1 MLVARQ
7 RRLPTKLL
15 ATEFRS
21 SPSSQGLVTCLLVP
35 ILALLAFH
43 FDVFL
48 SQAL

>member
-15 ATEFRS
+15 PTEFHS
-21 SPSSQGLVTCLLVP
+21 SRSSQGLVTCLLLP
-35 ILALLAFH
+35 LLPAPFA